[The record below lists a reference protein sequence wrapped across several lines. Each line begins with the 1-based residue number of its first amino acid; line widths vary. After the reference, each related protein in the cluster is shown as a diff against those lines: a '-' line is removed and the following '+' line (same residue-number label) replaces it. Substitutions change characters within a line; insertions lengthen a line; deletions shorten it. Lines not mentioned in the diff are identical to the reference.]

1 MIPRRSSGS
10 SRGQRR
16 RADEIAEHH
25 GQLSPL
31 GFRRGPENRDGHR
44 RTKVSTAKHGYG
56 VEQPTAVA
64 DRGYPDVLE
73 VLVRQRR
80 EDRSVDVVFAENRLV
95 LPEAQ
100 ISQPAEDIHGASRF
114 FA

>member
-10 SRGQRR
+10 SRADIGVEPTRSQNITVSCRR
-16 RADEIAEHH
+16 SASAAVPRTGTATAAPK
-25 GQLSPL
+25 SPP
-31 GFRRGPENRDGHR
+31 R
-44 RTKVSTAKHGYG
+44 STAG

-80 EDRSVDVVFAENRLV
+80 EDRSVDVFFAENRLV
-95 LPEAQ
+95 FRPGRQ
-100 ISQPAEDIHGASRF
+100 QNVTSDGAG
-114 FA
+114 